1 MKTFTNIY
9 QIASDALAEDEIM
22 DIIDYYTTYRQ
33 EEETD
38 IQFGNLIDKERLRI
52 YEEVLRK
59 MADIIHT
66 RRGVD

>member
-22 DIIDYYTTYRQ
+22 DIIDYYTTYHQ

-38 IQFGNLIDKERLRI
+38 IQFDNLIDKERLRI